1 MNFNQTRSAEAKFRT
16 LVRAHQERVYSTCYR
31 FLKSREDAQ
40 DVTQEVF
47 MQVYKSMDDFRGES
61 QLSTWI
67 YRIAVTRS
75 LDLIRRHNRKRRLG
89 SVKAIF
95 RIGSGEDEFDLPS
108 DTTPESELMDSEK
121 KRVLA
126 WAVSRLPEKQR
137 IAITLNNYEQYSNQ
151 EVADIMQTSL
161 SAIEGLLH
169 RGRKNLKKE
178 LTGYFD
184 TRGK

>member
-1 MNFNQTRSAEAKFRT
+1 MNLNRTRSVDAEFRT
-16 LVRAHQERVYSTCYR
+16 IVRAHQERVYSTCYR

-47 MQVYKSMDDFRGES
+47 MQVYKSIDDFRGES

-75 LDLIRRHNRKRRLG
+75 LDLIRKQNRKRRFG

-95 RIGSGEDEFDLPS
+95 NIGSGEDEIDVPS
-108 DTTPESELMDSEK
+108 ETTPEIELMDEEK

-161 SAIEGLLH
+161 SAVEGLLH
-169 RGRKNLKKE
+169 RGRKNLKKD
-178 LTGYFD
+178 LNSYF
-184 TRGK
+184 TSRAG